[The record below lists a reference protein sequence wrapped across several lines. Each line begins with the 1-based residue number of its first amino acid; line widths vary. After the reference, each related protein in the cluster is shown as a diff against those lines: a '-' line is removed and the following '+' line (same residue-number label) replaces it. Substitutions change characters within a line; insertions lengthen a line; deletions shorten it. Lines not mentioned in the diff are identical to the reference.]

1 MRHLAC
7 CFIFAALPTAAQI
20 TVLDSVP
27 GELLELRTLR
37 NAGQKFIENPVN
49 TYPNVNIYNTDLTP
63 YTTFTV
69 PPPPVGYGYNLYGY
83 FTEDLFDTDPL
94 TIEYMV
100 LASPSMPPGSQRLFI
115 YRADGT
121 VLTAFV
127 PGSVNFNDFMGMSQG
142 PVFNTANGTVMV
154 VRRNYTTQSLL
165 VSLPGTLP
173 CLDCSGSVMFGGGT
187 ERNVTSGSVRAYP
200 NPATHA
206 ITVQYA
212 LPGSDGGHAV
222 LFDVLGAEVR
232 RVALVQ
238 PQGSVEIGTAGLR
251 AGTYRCEVF
260 AVDGQHAGAS
270 IVVVE

>member
-1 MRHLAC
+1 MRFLAC
-7 CFIFAALPTAAQI
+7 CSILAALPVTAQI

-37 NAGQKFIENPVN
+37 TSGQKFIENPVN

-63 YTTFTV
+63 YATFTV
-69 PPPPVGYGYNLYGY
+69 PPPPVGYTYTLYGY

-100 LASPSMPPGSQRLFI
+100 LASPSMPPNLQRLFI

-127 PGSVNFNDFMGMSQG
+127 PGSLAFNDFMGMSQG
-142 PVFNTANGTVMV
+142 PVFNTASGTVMV
-154 VRRNYTTQSLL
+154 VRRNYITQSLL

-173 CLDCSGSVMFGGGT
+173 CMDCAGMVMFGGEA
-187 ERNVTSGSVRAYP
+187 ERNVTTGSVRAFP

-206 ITVQYA
+206 ITVQYS
-212 LPGSDGGHAV
+212 LPGGTGGHVV
-222 LFDVLGAEVR
+222 LFDALGAEVR
-232 RVALVQ
+232 RLALVQ

-260 AVDGQHAGAS
+260 AVDGQHTGAS